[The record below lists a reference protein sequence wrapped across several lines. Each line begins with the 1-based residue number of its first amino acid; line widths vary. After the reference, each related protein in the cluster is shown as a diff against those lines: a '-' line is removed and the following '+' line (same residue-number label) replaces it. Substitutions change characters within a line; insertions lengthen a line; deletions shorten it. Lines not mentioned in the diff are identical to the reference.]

1 MDQTF
6 IKDPLH
12 RIESLI
18 WSYHKLQAFYYY
30 SNYKLKI
37 DGSVR
42 KKYTHKTNL
51 LVELLKF
58 SVDNFTVKQFFNPYG
73 IYDFPHWLI
82 CSCHIIS

>member
-12 RIESLI
+12 RTESLV

-42 KKYTHKTNL
+42 KISHKTTGALEILVDIL
-51 LVELLKF
+51 L
-58 SVDNFTVKQFFNPYG
+58 
-73 IYDFPHWLI
+73 
-82 CSCHIIS
+82 

>member
-12 RIESLI
+12 RIESFI
-18 WSYHKLQAFYYY
+18 WCYHKLQAFYYY

-42 KKYTHKTNL
+42 KISHKTSL

-58 SVDNFTVKQFFNPYG
+58 
-73 IYDFPHWLI
+73 
-82 CSCHIIS
+82 